1 LSVDGKSAVE
11 FVPGSSN
18 KTLRKFQLDHDHST
32 SEKGSMQQQFEDE
45 GRRDLVRDVG
55 DAQVEERQFCLDHVS
70 NFDLELL
77 LQRCALHSFLQL
89 GHQSFRK

>member
-1 LSVDGKSAVE
+1 LSINGKSAVE
-11 FVPGSSN
+11 FVSGSSN
-18 KTLRKFQLDHDHST
+18 KTLREFQLDHDHSAP
-32 SEKGSMQQQFEDE
+32 EKGSMQQQFEDE

-55 DAQVEERQFCLDHVS
+55 DAQVEKRQFCLDHIS

-89 GHQSFRK
+89 GHQSLK